1 MIVIGEIGG
10 VEEESA
16 ADLLAGGYGKP
27 VVALVAGRHAPRERR
42 MGHAGT
48 LAMFGAGSAEAKM
61 KRLAAAGA
69 IVVEDA
75 DAVAGAMKAALARH
89 LRNPCP
95 R

>member
-1 MIVIGEIGG
+1 MP
-10 VEEESA
+10 A
-16 ADLLAGGYGKP
+16 
-27 VVALVAGRHAPRERR
+27 RWRC
-42 MGHAGT
+42 
-48 LAMFGAGSAEAKM
+48 FGAGSAEAKM